1 MWTIKDVEV
10 WLTSTNITWVHD
22 GEYGVSRKLDVDVNS
37 EWMVVT
43 ASLSYMGKELCI
55 KRLTLER
62 AVDNIYFLDGEGMEQ
77 AFKRA
82 MVEGHDY

>member
-1 MWTIKDVEV
+1 MWTIKVVEV
-10 WLTSTNITWVHD
+10 WLSGTNVTWVHE
-22 GEYGVSRKLDVDVNS
+22 GEYGVSRKLDVDVNH
-37 EWMVVT
+37 EWMTVT

-62 AVDNIYFLDGEGMEQ
+62 AVDNIYFLDGEGMEV

-82 MVEGHDY
+82 MKEGQDW